1 MHNIPL
7 PEILNHSTISDGY
20 NEEILGKFLLQ
31 VNPFNVIIVFS
42 SSNELENPILEK
54 YLGAKYKV
62 EKLPER
68 KHCGIEFHP
77 LIPNPFIPITTNIF
91 AKAPESSILSPI
103 KLRENVEFLLDDS
116 FRVCK
121 GGIEIC
127 IKNEEDQVFMEFY
140 SKYLDLLIK

>member
-68 KHCGIEFHP
+68 NP
-77 LIPNPFIPITTNIF
+77 LRNNTLF
-91 AKAPESSILSPI
+91 
-103 KLRENVEFLLDDS
+103 LR
-116 FRVCK
+116 
-121 GGIEIC
+121 
-127 IKNEEDQVFMEFY
+127 MT
-140 SKYLDLLIK
+140 